1 MRAPRYPRSSLLSI
15 VAVAGSALA
24 LLALA
29 LAACGGA
36 EPQRAANP
44 LVGPLATPVA
54 TDADRAEIAALI
66 NEVNEAFAAGDG
78 ETVCSRLTERGAAT
92 MSELDVVP
100 PIEDEVEAQIEGEPL
115 EPTCESAVASFTEGL
130 SASDRRALQG
140 PRPYRSTDVD
150 LEATVA
156 DAGDGSGVQPAEG
169 SPTVQVTCLENNGNY
184 LWATH
189 QMDGSWKLE
198 LPFCSGR

>member
-1 MRAPRYPRSSLLSI
+1 M
-15 VAVAGSALA
+15 AVSAALA
-24 LLALA
+24 PALA
-29 LAACGGA
+29 GCGAA

-44 LVGPLATPVA
+44 LVGPPATPVF
-54 TDADRAEIAALI
+54 TDADRVEIAALI

-78 ETVCSRLTERGAAT
+78 KTVCARLTQHGAAT

-100 PIEDEVEAQIEGEPL
+100 LIEDEVEAHVEGEPL

-130 SASDRRALQG
+130 SASERRTLQG
-140 PRPYRSTDVD
+140 PRPYRATDVD

-156 DAGDGSGVQPAEG
+156 GAGDGSGVQPAEG
-169 SPTVQVTCLENNGNY
+169 SPTVQVTCLENSGNY

-189 QMDGSWKLE
+189 QVDGTWRLE